1 MARKKNYLWTFT
13 IIISDKEP
21 STLLIPLV
29 SVSAGELE
37 REPLHP
43 KRWENSNVGLPQ
55 SLVD

>member
-1 MARKKNYLWTFT
+1 MKNDVITHEEKKKTISEETFT

-43 KRWENSNVGLPQ
+43 KR
-55 SLVD
+55 